1 MARVNWSVNIE
12 SAFRGATR
20 RRAVDS
26 GKAGAWRKKALASIQ
41 IFGKDRIVT
50 SRSFPGFAGHR
61 PAFHGGFCVSRWAVL
76 HGRRVPANLPVGRDL
91 AIRRKIENG
100 RFNAL
105 ETRLQQPAGI
115 IVLAVR
121 KPSSNQGTTS
131 RSTLKPPP
139 RAPVGKRQKRG
150 QPADRVGLTPAEA
163 SGMEARRAETASA
176 PCPCTTARPAGDAR
190 QIAFEKT
197 EPAGRIAG
205 QVLRGERS
213 QTENNHVSQ
222 TKQDDQ
228 RRRIGL
234 VSEVDGGDALIW

>member
-91 AIRRKIENG
+91 TIRRKIENG
-100 RFNAL
+100 RYYCAL
-105 ETRLQQPAGI
+105 GRSKAHHRI
-115 IVLAVR
+115 
-121 KPSSNQGTTS
+121 QGTTS
-131 RSTLKPPP
+131 RST
-139 RAPVGKRQKRG
+139 RALLP
-150 QPADRVGLTPAEA
+150 
-163 SGMEARRAETASA
+163 
-176 PCPCTTARPAGDAR
+176 
-190 QIAFEKT
+190 
-197 EPAGRIAG
+197 
-205 QVLRGERS
+205 
-213 QTENNHVSQ
+213 
-222 TKQDDQ
+222 
-228 RRRIGL
+228 
-234 VSEVDGGDALIW
+234 